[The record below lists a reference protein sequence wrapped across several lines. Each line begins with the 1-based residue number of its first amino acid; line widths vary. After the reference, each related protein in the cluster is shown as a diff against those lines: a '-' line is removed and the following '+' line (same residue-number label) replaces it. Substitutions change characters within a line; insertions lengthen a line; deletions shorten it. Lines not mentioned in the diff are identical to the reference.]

1 MLKLFISY
9 SHTDE
14 SKVCDFI
21 TYMTPLTTGE
31 NNQLDIWY
39 DRNIKAGD
47 DFWDEIESHLADRD
61 IVCLFLSYITIT
73 A

>member
-9 SHTDE
+9 SHKDE

-31 NNQLDIWY
+31 NNLLDIWY
-39 DRNIKAGD
+39 DRKIKAGD
-47 DFWDEIESHLADRD
+47 DF
-61 IVCLFLSYITIT
+61 
-73 A
+73 